1 MAVIN
6 WEEFKKQFQDLRDSI
21 SPGNTSAGD
30 LSALTFDLPTLQK
43 QVSDTTTALN
53 TAQSSLKNFQA
64 DTYNKYYN
72 DSGLTTMKDQIAAKD
87 AEITTAKQKR
97 DTSISKTRQN
107 PYYSA
112 ANITGESAEIANA
125 ANADINNLIEERNSL
140 ASQYNSGLDDIAKKV
155 SREAADKQQEV
166 DDYKYNLGNLQQ
178 QMANYQNIRS
188 QELQKKSSDEQ
199 WAAEF
204 GLKLQELENQTKQ
217 NRADSSTEWER
228 FSSRVASGSEPDP
241 ALRATAQRLLEQGID
256 DPARTGYTG
265 ETAVRIES
273 ELGWLKQQLPKDQQ
287 APAKKTTSSESTF
300 RREIRDAWKEGYSPD
315 QLKQAY
321 SNVQISNSD
330 KSPQQIIDDEWNI
343 KTRGGFRGWLGRLF
357 RAGV

>member
-6 WEEFKKQFQDLRDSI
+6 WEEFKKQFQTLRDSI
-21 SPGNTSAGD
+21 SPGNASAGD

-43 QVSDTTTALN
+43 QIEENTTALK
-53 TAQSSLKNFQA
+53 TAQDSLKNFQA
-64 DTYNKYYN
+64 DTYNKHYN
-72 DSGLTTMKDQIAAKD
+72 DSGLSTMKDQIAAKD
-87 AEITTAKQKR
+87 AEITVAKQKR

-140 ASQYNSGLDDIAKKV
+140 ASQYNSGLDDVSKKV
-155 SREAADKQQEV
+155 AREAADKQQEV

-178 QMANYQNIRS
+178 QVANYQNIRS

-204 GLKLQELENQTKQ
+204 GLKLQELASQAKSN
-217 NRADSSTEWER
+217 NSSNTTEWER
-228 FSSRVASGSEPDP
+228 FSSRVSGGQEPDP
-241 ALRATAQRLLEQGID
+241 ALRATAQRLLDQGIS
-256 DPARTGYTG
+256 DPARVGYGG

-273 ELGWLKQQLPKDQQ
+273 ELSWLNKQQPEGQQ
-287 APAKKTTSSESTF
+287 KQAKQETASESSF
-300 RREIRDAWKEGYSPD
+300 RREIRDAWKENYTPD
-315 QLKQAY
+315 QLKQVY
-321 SNVQISNSD
+321 GSVQISDSD

>member
-21 SPGNTSAGD
+21 TPQDGSTGD
-30 LSALTFDLPTLQK
+30 LSATTFDLPTLQK
-43 QVSDTTTALN
+43 QITDNTTALK
-53 TAQSSLKNFQA
+53 TAQDSLKNFQA

-72 DSGLTTMKDQIAAKD
+72 ESGLNSMKDQIAAKD
-87 AEITTAKQKR
+87 AEITSAKQTR

-112 ANITGESAEIANA
+112 ANITGESSEIANA
-125 ANADINNLIEERNSL
+125 ANADINNLIEERNGL
-140 ASQYNSGLDDIAKKV
+140 ASQYNSGLDDISKKV
-155 SREAADKQQEV
+155 AREASDKQQEI

-178 QMANYQNIRS
+178 QVANYQNVRS
-188 QELQKKSSDEQ
+188 QELQKKTTDEQ

-204 GLKLQELENQTKQ
+204 GLKLQELESQAKQ
-217 NRADSSTEWER
+217 NNAGTSTEWER
-228 FSSRVASGSEPDP
+228 FSSRVATGAEPDP
-241 ALRATAQRLLEQGID
+241 ALRATAQRLIDQGID

-265 ETAVRIES
+265 ETAARIES
-273 ELGWLKQQLPKDQQ
+273 ELGWLKQQQPADQQ
-287 APAKKTTSSESTF
+287 NKAKSMTTSESTF
-300 RREIRDAWKEGYSPD
+300 RREIRDAWKEGYDPD

-321 SNVQISNSD
+321 GSVQFTDST
-330 KSPQQIIDDEWNI
+330 KSPQDIIDDEWNI
-343 KTRGGFRGWLGRLF
+343 KTRGGVRGWLGRLF